1 MLSEVTY
8 SLKKWQLGALI
19 FRRIFKDLN
28 SEGILGEKWFSPEN
42 AHLAE
47 FDKMPALS
55 AKFLQMRVTLELIS
69 EQVGSAGR
77 KHDVL
82 FAR

>member
-1 MLSEVTY
+1 MSVEKLDLE
-8 SLKKWQLGALI
+8 KWQLGALV
-19 FRRIFKDLN
+19 FRRIFKNLHW
-28 SEGILGEKWFSPEN
+28 EGISGKKWFSPEN

-47 FDKMPALS
+47 FDKMPALP